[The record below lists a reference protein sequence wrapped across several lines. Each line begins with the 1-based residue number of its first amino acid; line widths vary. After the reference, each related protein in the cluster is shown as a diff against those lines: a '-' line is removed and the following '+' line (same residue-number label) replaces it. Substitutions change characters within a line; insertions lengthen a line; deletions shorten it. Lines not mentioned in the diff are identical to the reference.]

1 MRLCKPLFFL
11 ASVGS
16 GPLDIELKT
25 KHHYNSL
32 EVDSG
37 FCGDASLKSTSSV
50 GSGGYSSCGI
60 GTYTSSSDSRRS
72 TDNCICPNVYH
83 CNKSIAQLIFCKNVN
98 GL

>member
-1 MRLCKPLFFL
+1 MSVLTVASITVFHMRLCKLLLFS
-11 ASVGS
+11 ASIGS

-37 FCGDASLKSTSSV
+37 FCGDASLQSTSSV

-60 GTYTSSSDSRRS
+60 GTYTSSLDSRRS
-72 TDNCICPNVYH
+72 RIIVFTLMLTTVMN
-83 CNKSIAQLIFCKNVN
+83 S
-98 GL
+98 